1 MCKFF
6 YFYTMIHSEHNSS
19 SNSLQRGSFFWITLV
34 VLFLFSM
41 MMMGVDLD
49 QMLQREEIHIPQWY
63 FYIIFSV
70 NAVMIAA
77 LVLLFFFKR
86 LGLIVFPI
94 SVLLH
99 FSFHIYFLGT
109 FLYTDLM
116 TLFMYFALGLLYFV
130 PIWDK
135 MK

>member
-1 MCKFF
+1 MTQPK
-6 YFYTMIHSEHNSS
+6 TNSQV
-19 SNSLQRGSFFWITLV
+19 LHRGTFFWVTLI
-34 VLFLFSM
+34 VLIVFSIM
-41 MMMGVDLD
+41 TMGVDVD
-49 QMLQREEIHIPQWY
+49 QVLQRTEIHIPEWY

-70 NAVMIAA
+70 NAVMIVA

-86 LGLIVFPI
+86 LGLILFPI

-130 PIWDK
+130 PLWDK